1 MSKAAGNIPLL
12 FRIVNETSSI
22 VNVAQGIVR
31 RVIQS
36 GELNVIDKGTNDL
49 QTKADRAAQNYII
62 TTLSSLF
69 PKVTIIG
76 EEGDNVSE
84 SFDGLLSTDTLVDK
98 CSVIDVTS
106 AQKEVP
112 EHVRSIQEEDLVV
125 WVDPLDGT
133 AEFAKG
139 ITEGV
144 TVLVGF
150 ATHGKSV
157 AGVVGQPFYNVNGKT
172 TGRTIWGIP
181 GVGFGGI
188 NAQLPPKDKKVITTT
203 RSHSDSRVEAVLAS
217 VKPDEVLR
225 VGGAG
230 YKVLLLVEGKA
241 NAYVYARAGCKKWD
255 SCAPE
260 AILCAT
266 GGSLTD
272 LAGKYYEYHKDVQH
286 VNDEGILATANGE
299 DHAWYVKQVSQVPE

>member
-1 MSKAAGNIPLL
+1 
-12 FRIVNETSSI
+12 VNETSSI
-22 VNVAQGIVR
+22 VNVAQSIVR

-62 TTLSSLF
+62 TKLSSLF

-76 EEGDNVSE
+76 EEGEDISE
-84 SFDGLLSTDTLVDK
+84 SYENLLPTDSLVDK

-106 AQKEVP
+106 VQKDVP
-112 EHVRSIQEEDLVV
+112 DHVRNILEEDLVI

-150 ATHGKSV
+150 ASQGKSV
-157 AGVVGQPFYNVNGKT
+157 AGVIGQPFYQVDGTT

-188 NAQLPPKDKKVITTT
+188 NAQSPPKDKKVITTT
-203 RSHSDSRVEAVLAS
+203 RSHSDARVEAVLTS

-230 YKVLLLVEGKA
+230 YKVLLLIEGRA

-260 AILCAT
+260 AVLCAV
-266 GGSLTD
+266 GGNLTD
-272 LAGKYYEYHKDVQH
+272 LAGKNYEYHKEVQH
-286 VNDEGILATANGE
+286 INEGGILATADGE
-299 DHAWYVKQVSQVPE
+299 DHEWYVQQVAQVPG